1 MHQNDPMDDNQANR
15 IDCDTDMMPNIR
27 KKSNL
32 IIRGTSLIFDEIKV
46 AKEEENQIKSLD
58 EIEEENGDASS
69 R

>member
-1 MHQNDPMDDNQANR
+1 M
-15 IDCDTDMMPNIR
+15 MMPNIR